1 MKPVKPHIG
10 PVAAVSAFLAAYGFF
25 QFAYPY
31 HLMRREQMD
40 LFLYDWDYLRQ
51 TYKGVGWLVRLVS
64 DFTDQFFHLPAVGP
78 ILVAL
83 ALTAIGAVTY
93 RICRHFLG
101 KWPSLAIAAPV
112 FIWSFLRETENL
124 FCTRY
129 TLATLGY
136 LSLILVALRFR
147 RAWMKPVAAAILLV
161 FGFWALGVPWNTYY
175 GKLWGKPILSYD
187 KVIGLDTEVSRE
199 NWDKVIR
206 LSEKD
211 LHMAEASY
219 CYNLAHAMKG
229 DLSQV
234 LFNHSQN
241 HSNGLLFLISTN
253 RSVFSNCLAGE
264 AWFHMGNMTV
274 AEQSAIIALQAT
286 PRHTGARY
294 IVRLARANLI
304 SGDLGAAQKYLGMLS
319 KTLTYGKW
327 ARQIL
332 DGLRNGNTPEWVGEG
347 RARLARTDYVYTT
360 GQFRPVLLGLLE
372 ANPDNDL
379 AREYLLC
386 YDLLNYDLETF
397 MKDYAERMSDSHIYQ
412 EAVLIWLGIHDQV
425 SEENAARYG
434 IGKDLLDKMNKFFR
448 TPSRYKNT
456 YWYYYLQS
464 ISEEPS
470 R

>member
-1 MKPVKPHIG
+1 MKPSRKHTG
-10 PVAAVSAFLAAYGFF
+10 PIAAVLAFLAAYGFF

-40 LFLYDWDYLRQ
+40 LFMYDWDSIRQ
-51 TYKGVGWLVRLVS
+51 TYRGAGFLARLAS
-64 DFTDQFFHLPAVGP
+64 DFADQFFHLPAVGP

-101 KWPSLAIAAPV
+101 QWPSLAIATLLYA
-112 FIWSFLRETENL
+112 WSFLRETENL

-136 LSLILVALRFR
+136 LALILLALQFR
-147 RAWMKPVAAAILLV
+147 KAWLKPVAAVLLLA
-161 FGFWALGVPWNTYY
+161 FGVWSLGAPWQKYY
-175 GKLWGKPILSYD
+175 GKLWGWPILSYD

-211 LHMAEASY
+211 LHMMEASY

-229 DLSQV
+229 DLGEA
-234 LFNHSQN
+234 LFNHTQN
-241 HSNGLLFLISTN
+241 RSNGLLFLIATN
-253 RSVFSNCLAGE
+253 RSVFSNGLAGE
-264 AWFHMGNMTV
+264 AWFHLGNMTV

-286 PRHTGARY
+286 PRHTGSRY

-304 SGDLGAAQKYLGMLS
+304 SGDLGSAQKYLGMLS
-319 KTLTYGKW
+319 KTLFYGKW

-332 DGLRNGNTPEWVGEG
+332 DSLQHGNTPEWVLQG
-347 RARLARTDYVYTT
+347 RSRLARTDYIYNTN
-360 GQFRPVLLGLLE
+360 QFRPVLLALLE
-372 ANPDNDL
+372 ANPDNGL
-379 AREYLLC
+379 ARDYLLC
-386 YDLLNYDLETF
+386 YELLNYDLENF
-397 MKDYAERMSDSHIYQ
+397 MADYAGRMTDRRIYR
-412 EAVLIWLGIHDQV
+412 EAVLVWLGIHNQI

-434 IGKDLLDKMNKFFR
+434 ISRDLLDKMDKFFR
-448 TPSRYKNT
+448 TPTRYKNT
-456 YWYYYLQS
+456 YWYYYLQATS
-464 ISEEPS
+464 KE
-470 R
+470 